1 MKKVFFDTNIMID
14 VIGRREQFCKPTQQ
28 IMSLAD
34 RGLIRIYVSVL
45 SYATASFILSK
56 YNKELD
62 IISEF
67 SKFMKIT
74 TATLVDSSMVE
85 QSVKS
90 EFKDFED
97 AMQYFSAKHENVDY
111 IITRNKKDFAASDIP
126 VFEPQEFVDYLL
138 SESLSKDKT
147 RITTN

>member
-1 MKKVFFDTNIMID
+1 M
-14 VIGRREQFCKPTQQ
+14 Q

-34 RGLIRIYVSVL
+34 RGLIRIFVSAL
-45 SYATASFILSK
+45 SYATASFILRK

-90 EFKDFED
+90 KFKDFED
-97 AMQYFSAKHENVDY
+97 ALQYFSAKHENIDY
-111 IITRNKKDFAASDIP
+111 IITRNKKDFAVSDIP

-138 SESLSKDKT
+138 SEEL
-147 RITTN
+147 

>member
-1 MKKVFFDTNIMID
+1 MVEIKKRVFFDTNIMID
-14 VIGRREQFCKPTQQ
+14 VIGRREQFCKPSMQ

-34 RGLIRIYVSVL
+34 RGLIRIYVSAL
-45 SYATASFILSK
+45 SYATASFVLGK
-56 YNKELD
+56 YNKGLD

-90 EFKDFED
+90 DFKDFED

-111 IITRNKKDFAASDIP
+111 IITRNKKDFAVSDIP

-138 SESLSKDKT
+138 SEGQE
-147 RITTN
+147 RTTTD

>member
-1 MKKVFFDTNIMID
+1 MIKVFFDTNIMID
-14 VIGRREQFCKPTQQ
+14 VIGRREQFCKPSMQ

-34 RGLIRIYVSVL
+34 KGLIRIFVSAL
-45 SYATASFILSK
+45 SYATASFILRK

-62 IISEF
+62 IVTEF

-111 IITRNKKDFAASDIP
+111 IITRNKKDFAVSDIP
-126 VFEPQEFVDYLL
+126 VFEPQEFVDYIL
-138 SESLSKDKT
+138 SEG
-147 RITTN
+147 

>member
-1 MKKVFFDTNIMID
+1 MIKVFFDTNIMID
-14 VIGRREQFCKPTQQ
+14 VIGRREQFCIPSLQ

-34 RGLIRIYVSVL
+34 RGLIRIYVSAL
-45 SYATASFILSK
+45 SYATASFILNK

-62 IISEF
+62 IIGEF

-74 TATLVDSSMVE
+74 TATLVDSSMIE
-85 QSVKS
+85 QSLKS
-90 EFKDFED
+90 KFKDFED
-97 AMQYFSAKHENVDY
+97 AMQYFSAKHENIDY

-138 SESLSKDKT
+138 SKSEKE
-147 RITTN
+147 TNIN

>member
-1 MKKVFFDTNIMID
+1 MIKVFFDTNIMID
-14 VIGRREQFCKPTQQ
+14 VIGRREQFCQPSLQ

-45 SYATASFILSK
+45 SYATASFILGR

-62 IISEF
+62 IVNEF

-90 EFKDFED
+90 GFEDFED

-111 IITRNKKDFAASDIP
+111 IITRNKKDFESSDIP

-138 SESLSKDKT
+138 SKK
-147 RITTN
+147 

>member
-14 VIGRREQFCKPTQQ
+14 VIGRREQFCKPSMQ

-34 RGLIRIYVSVL
+34 RGLIRIYVSAL
-45 SYATASFILSK
+45 SYATASFILGK
-56 YNKELD
+56 YNKGLD

-74 TATLVDSSMVE
+74 IATLVDSSMVE

-111 IITRNKKDFAASDIP
+111 IITRNKKDFAVSDIP

-138 SESLSKDKT
+138 NEG
-147 RITTN
+147 RERTTTD

>member
-14 VIGRREQFCKPTQQ
+14 VIGRREQFCKPSMQ

-34 RGLIRIYVSVL
+34 RGLIRIYVSAL
-45 SYATASFILSK
+45 SYATASFILGK
-56 YNKELD
+56 YNKGLD

-74 TATLVDSSMVE
+74 IATLVDSSMVE

-111 IITRNKKDFAASDIP
+111 IITRNKKDFAVSDIP

-138 SESLSKDKT
+138 NEGQERATTDKT
-147 RITTN
+147 D

>member
-14 VIGRREQFCKPTQQ
+14 VIGRREQFCKPSMQ

-34 RGLIRIYVSVL
+34 RGLIRISVSAL
-45 SYATASFILSK
+45 SYATASFILGK
-56 YNKELD
+56 YNKQLD

-67 SKFMKIT
+67 AKFMKIT
-74 TATLVDSSMVE
+74 TTTLVDSSIVE

-90 EFKDFED
+90 EFNDFED

-111 IITRNKKDFAASDIP
+111 IITRNKKDFAVSDIP
-126 VFEPQEFVDYLL
+126 IFEPQEFVDYLL
-138 SESLSKDKT
+138 SEGSK
-147 RITTN
+147 NL

>member
-1 MKKVFFDTNIMID
+1 MIKVFFDTNIMID
-14 VIGRREQFCKPTQQ
+14 VIGRREKFCLPSLQ

-34 RGLIRIYVSVL
+34 RGLVSVYVSAL
-45 SYATASFILSK
+45 SYATASFILGRD
-56 YNKELD
+56 NKELD
-62 IISEF
+62 ILREF

-97 AMQYFSAKHENVDY
+97 AMQYFSAKHENIDY
-111 IITRNKKDFAASDIP
+111 IITRNKKDFEVSKIP

-138 SESLSKDKT
+138 SMK
-147 RITTN
+147 

>member
-14 VIGRREQFCKPTQQ
+14 VIGRREQFCKPSMQ

-34 RGLIRIYVSVL
+34 RGLIRIYVSAL
-45 SYATASFILSK
+45 SYATASFILGK
-56 YNKELD
+56 YNKGLD

-74 TATLVDSSMVE
+74 IATLVDSSMVE

-111 IITRNKKDFAASDIP
+111 IITRNKKDFAVSDIP

-138 SESLSKDKT
+138 NEGQE
-147 RITTN
+147 RTTTD